1 MSFRSRYFDHYWL
14 RDIVYDL
21 WTRDDR
27 VRWVAGPKPSCKD
40 DMYNLNFYQ
49 FNKPSEERIKIF

>member
-1 MSFRSRYFDHYWL
+1 MSFRCRYYDVYWL

-27 VRWVAGPKPSCKD
+27 VRWLAGPKPSMKD
-40 DMYNLNFYQ
+40 DMYNLNFYEW
-49 FNKPSEERIKIF
+49 NKPYEERIKIF